1 MNTKSASTARRLF
14 AAMPGQSPL
23 PHKEKEKSPHTP
35 LKEKE
40 ISPAPDPV
48 PAHHACACASARA
61 RNEPF
66 GTGSDAGSVD
76 ISGKV
81 LGSGSGTAP
90 VGSGPAKRVKVD
102 RDFIM
107 YSQFDPVS
115 IALKVLGIPKLTT
128 APSGKLYNN
137 ARIMRWAIRI
147 IGEEYFRE
155 LIYRQWCENRCD
167 GAPRNIAAAF
177 QAKLSTAVT
186 SANGGVA

>member
-1 MNTKSASTARRLF
+1 VYQN
-14 AAMPGQSPL
+14 
-23 PHKEKEKSPHTP
+23 
-35 LKEKE
+35 
-40 ISPAPDPV
+40 
-48 PAHHACACASARA
+48 
-61 RNEPF
+61 
-66 GTGSDAGSVD
+66 SVRQ
-76 ISGKV
+76 
-81 LGSGSGTAP
+81 
-90 VGSGPAKRVKVD
+90 GPAKRVKVD

-177 QAKLSTAVT
+177 QSKLYAAKDAVT

>member
-1 MNTKSASTARRLF
+1 
-14 AAMPGQSPL
+14 
-23 PHKEKEKSPHTP
+23 
-35 LKEKE
+35 
-40 ISPAPDPV
+40 
-48 PAHHACACASARA
+48 
-61 RNEPF
+61 
-66 GTGSDAGSVD
+66 
-76 ISGKV
+76 
-81 LGSGSGTAP
+81 

-128 APSGKLYNN
+128 APNGKLYNN

-147 IGEEYFRE
+147 IGEEWFRE

-177 QAKLSTAVT
+177 QSKLYAAKDAVT